1 MNKEE
6 LIKLKEK
13 IASLTEEEKKK
24 RNLYLRNLSLGKIQG
39 PLTGYASIDKPW
51 LGEYNES
58 AILEEP
64 DKKSI
69 YRFMFDN
76 NKSNMN
82 DIAIEYLSIEISYF
96 DLRKIV
102 DRISEILYINYQI
115 REGDV
120 VTLLMANI
128 PQNTMLIYALN
139 RIGAIANLVY
149 LETKEDILINEIN
162 HVNSKMVFCTD
173 LFLENIMAVRDKLV
187 TKNIIVTSPS
197 EYMPN
202 FIKSLYFLKQN
213 KIKPS
218 SDYTLW
224 NDFINQNYS
233 IENELKESASEEN
246 CACIL
251 HTSGTTGDSKGVMI
265 SNSAFNNMV
274 YEYANSGIDF
284 KRKERFFNQVPP
296 FLAYNII
303 MATHLPLTLGLRVV
317 MYPNYEPE
325 NFAKNIAK
333 YKINHAIAGPA
344 DWTNFLEIR
353 NLKINKYKQLKTL
366 ASGSDKLS
374 EENKEKIY
382 KILGKNVIEGYGCTE
397 GGSAV
402 ITNLP
407 NVVKKNS
414 VGVPL
419 PLNNVGIFLEENG
432 EIHELEYGEVGE
444 ICFTGP
450 TIMLKYF
457 DNEIET
463 EKVMKKHTDGN
474 TWIHTGDVG
483 YINADGF
490 LYFLGRMKRLIIR
503 YDGQKV
509 SPMNIENVVNKIDG
523 IDNCCVVAGN
533 DFLHGTGSVP
543 IVYVSLKDGAN
554 NNDIE
559 KAVLEK
565 CKEKLTLKEQPYEV
579 ITIKEIP
586 LTLVG
591 KVDYRLL
598 EKKYNEGIDV
608 KIKKRVNKE

>member
-39 PLTGYASIDKPW
+39 PPTGYASIDKPW
-51 LGEYNES
+51 LGEYSES
-58 AILEEP
+58 AILEGP

-82 DIAIEYLSIEISYF
+82 DIAIEYLSTEISYF

-102 DRISEILYINYQI
+102 DRISEILYVNYQI

-149 LETKEDILINEIN
+149 VGTKGETLINEIN
-162 HVNSKMVFCTD
+162 NVNSKMVFCTD
-173 LFLENIMAVRDKLV
+173 IFLKNIMDVKDKIV

-224 NDFINQNYS
+224 NDFINQNFS
-233 IENELKESASEEN
+233 IENEFKESAFEEN

-265 SNSAFNNMV
+265 SNNAFNNMV

-284 KRKERFFNQVPP
+284 KRGESFFNQVPP

-353 NLKINKYKQLKTL
+353 NLKINKYEQLKTL

-407 NVVKKNS
+407 NALKKDS
-414 VGVPL
+414 VGIPL
-419 PLNNVGIFLEENG
+419 PLNNVGIFSEDNG
-432 EIHELEYGEVGE
+432 EIYELGYGEVGE

-450 TIMLKYF
+450 TMMLKYF

-463 EKVMKKHTDGN
+463 EKVMKKHRDGN

-490 LYFLGRMKRLIIR
+490 LYLKGRIKRLIIR

-509 SPMNIENVVNKIDG
+509 SPYDIENIVSKID
-523 IDNCCVVAGN
+523 IVDNCCVIAGDDYVN
-533 DFLHGTGSVP
+533 GRGSVP
-543 IVYVSLKDGAN
+543 IIYLSLKD
-554 NNDIE
+554 IE
-559 KAVLEK
+559 SSLNIKNIILEK
-565 CKEKLTLKEQPYEV
+565 CKEMLSLKEQPFDV
-579 ITIKEIP
+579 IVIDEIP

-591 KVDYRLL
+591 KVNYKLL
-598 EKKYNEGIDV
+598 EKDYNEGIKK
-608 KIKKRVNKE
+608 KIRNK